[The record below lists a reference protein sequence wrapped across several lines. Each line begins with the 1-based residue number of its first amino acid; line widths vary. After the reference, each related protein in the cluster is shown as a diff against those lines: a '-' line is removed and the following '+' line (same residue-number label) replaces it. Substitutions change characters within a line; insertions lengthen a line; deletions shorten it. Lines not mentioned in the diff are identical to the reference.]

1 VSPFALTDDER
12 RLQLD
17 VRSFL
22 DDELVPGTYEV
33 GLGMPGASD
42 PAFSRALGRRGWLGM
57 ALDPAYGGGGRSAV
71 ERLIVVE
78 ELLARG
84 APVAYHWVGDR
95 QTGPTIQRFGTEE
108 QKQAYLPGI
117 CRGEVSFAIGMSEP
131 DSGSD
136 LASLRSRAERD
147 GDGWRIN
154 GTKIWTS
161 GAAEATH
168 FLGLFR
174 TSPERYEGLT
184 QFIVDRHAEGVSV
197 SPITFIDGS
206 RHFCEVSFQ
215 DVRVADTERLGDV
228 GSGWQQNTAE
238 LALER
243 GGVDRWMSMVPVIE
257 RWAASLD
264 PSDGCAVADLGVIT
278 ARLRVLRALSLT
290 IARAVDNGV
299 SPVIEAAMLKE
310 IGTRVEQQC
319 VELVARHRL
328 VPVLPSSLDEQ
339 ETLLAQALQVAPSW
353 TIRGG
358 TSEILRSVI
367 AKGLRQAG
375 TWTSGHS
382 VDDELA
388 VAVDELMTDRQVL
401 DGLCD
406 DDGTALWT
414 ELQQLGLTRVGVA
427 ENRGGSGGSLDDV
440 LTVLRV
446 AARHGAPLPLA
457 EAFLGSTLLGA
468 AGLRE
473 PDDGLTTTASSAIR
487 APVGNPVAVPAV
499 PWGAGAS
506 RAVVLGQ
513 LPSGDHEVLVL
524 DLSRCATQAGR
535 NLAGEPTAD
544 LSARTD
550 AVERAILDDPPEDW
564 WWLGA
569 LCRTAQIAGAL
580 ESSLAITTRY
590 VSERSQFGK
599 PIGSFQA
606 VQRHVVDLAEAHQ
619 MASMA
624 LRCAASAWGQIS
636 EHRTFEVC
644 AAKLAA
650 NEAARR
656 GARAAHQAHGAI
668 GMTREYPLHRLTTR
682 LSHWRFDFGT
692 EKQLSKAL
700 GGAISSGP
708 SFPHSISDHENR
720 MRVPCPLTF
729 R

>member
-1 VSPFALTDDER
+1 MSPFALTDEER
-12 RLQLD
+12 QLQLD

-22 DDELVPGTYEV
+22 DDELVPGTYDI

-95 QTGPTIQRFGTEE
+95 QTGPTIQRFGSES
-108 QKQAYLPGI
+108 QKRAYLPRI

-168 FLGLFR
+168 LLGLFR

-215 DVRVADTERLGDV
+215 EVRVADTERLGDV

-243 GGVDRWMSMVPVIE
+243 GGVDRWMSMVPVIR
-257 RWAASLD
+257 RWAESLD
-264 PSDGCAVADLGVIT
+264 PSDACAVADLGVIT

-299 SPVIEAAMLKE
+299 SPVLEAAMLKE

-319 VELVARHRL
+319 VELVARHRP
-328 VPVLPSSLDEQ
+328 VPVLPSSADE
-339 ETLLAQALQVAPSW
+339 EEALLAQALQVSPSW

-358 TSEILRSVI
+358 TSEILCSVI

-375 TWTSGHS
+375 TSTSGQS
-382 VDDELA
+382 PDDELA
-388 VAVDELMTDRQVL
+388 VAVDELMTDRRVL
-401 DGLCD
+401 DGSCR
-406 DDGTALWT
+406 DDGAALWT
-414 ELQQLGLTRVGVA
+414 EMQQLGLTRVGVA
-427 ENRGGSGGSLDDV
+427 EDRGGSGGSLYDV

-446 AARHGAPLPLA
+446 AARHGAPLALA
-457 EAFLGSTLLGA
+457 EAFLGSSLLGA
-468 AGLRE
+468 AGLPE
-473 PDDGLTTTASSAIR
+473 PENGFTTTASLAIR
-487 APVGNPVAVPAV
+487 APVGGPVAVPGM
-499 PWGAGAS
+499 PWGHAAT
-506 RAVVLGQ
+506 RAAVLGQ
-513 LPSGDHEVLVL
+513 LPSGAHEVLVL
-524 DLSRCATQAGR
+524 DLSRCDGLAGR

-544 LSARTD
+544 LSAQ
-550 AVERAILDDPPEDW
+550 ASSVQRAALHDSPEDW

-580 ESSLAITTRY
+580 ESTLATTRRY
-590 VSERSQFGK
+590 VDERSQFGK

-619 MASMA
+619 MASVA
-624 LRCAASAWGQIS
+624 LRCAASAWSEGS

-644 AAKLAA
+644 VAKLVA

-656 GARAAHQAHGAI
+656 GTRAAHQAHGAI

-682 LSHWRFDFGT
+682 LAHWRLDFGT

-700 GGAISSGP
+700 GKAMSSVP
-708 SFPHSISDHENR
+708 SFPQTISSHENQ